1 MRKIVKDAL
10 NISEMEY
17 AFECICTDDKKNPED
32 YTDDEIVNEAEYRL
46 FTYFEDGH
54 TNNDD
59 MRVSD
64 DAESRAIARKDIR
77 QLTAFIKRY
86 KTTDGPYS
94 EWLQRIGRAVK

>member
-1 MRKIVKDAL
+1 MRKIVRDAL
-10 NISEMEY
+10 NISEMAY
-17 AFECICTDDKKNPED
+17 AFECICADDKKNPED

-59 MRVSD
+59 TRLSD
-64 DAESRAIARKDIR
+64 DAEIRAIARKDIR
-77 QLTAFIKRY
+77 QLTVFIKRY
-86 KTTDGPYS
+86 KTTDGTYS